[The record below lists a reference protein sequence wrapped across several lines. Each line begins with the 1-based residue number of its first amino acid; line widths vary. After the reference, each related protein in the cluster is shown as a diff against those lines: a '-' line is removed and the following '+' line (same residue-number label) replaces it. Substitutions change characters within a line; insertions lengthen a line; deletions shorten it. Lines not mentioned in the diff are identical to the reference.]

1 VAKAAERVDDLE
13 RRTGMTRRELEVY
26 DPETLDRWRQ
36 AALDAE
42 LDDETVWRIRRVRR
56 LHRQLGLDYES
67 IEIILRL
74 VDRLEQL
81 EAGRE
86 RSTIIV
92 RVLDQ

>member
-1 VAKAAERVDDLE
+1 MAKAAERVDELE
-13 RRTGMTRRELEVY
+13 RRTGLTRRELEVY
-26 DPETLDRWRQ
+26 DQATLDRWRQ
-36 AALDAE
+36 GE

-74 VDRLEQL
+74 VDRIEHL
-81 EAGRE
+81 EAGRTS
-86 RSTIIV
+86 STIIV

>member
-1 VAKAAERVDDLE
+1 MAKAAEKVDDLE

-26 DPETLDRWRQ
+26 DQELLDRWRQ
-36 AALDAE
+36 SE

-67 IEIILRL
+67 IEIIMRL
-74 VDRLEQL
+74 VDRIEQL
-81 EAGRE
+81 EAGRT

>member
-1 VAKAAERVDDLE
+1 MAKATGRADGLE

-26 DPETLDRWRQ
+26 DQETLDRWRQ
-36 AALDAE
+36 AELDAE

-74 VDRLEQL
+74 VDRIEQL
-81 EAGRE
+81 EAGRTS
-86 RSTIIV
+86 STVIV
-92 RVLDQ
+92 RVLDR

>member
-13 RRTGMTRRELEVY
+13 RRTGMSRRELEVY
-26 DPETLDRWRQ
+26 DQESLDRWRQ
-36 AALDAE
+36 AE

-67 IEIILRL
+67 IEVILRL
-74 VDRLEQL
+74 VDRIEQL
-81 EAGRE
+81 EAGRT
-86 RSTIIV
+86 RSTIVV

>member
-1 VAKAAERVDDLE
+1 VAKAAEKVDDLE

-26 DPETLDRWRQ
+26 DQELLDRWRQ
-36 AALDAE
+36 AD

-74 VDRLEQL
+74 VDRIEQL
-81 EAGRE
+81 EAGRPS
-86 RSTIIV
+86 STIIV

>member
-26 DPETLDRWRQ
+26 DQETVDRWRQ
-36 AALDAE
+36 TE

-74 VDRLEQL
+74 VDRIEQL
-81 EAGRE
+81 EAGRT
-86 RSTIIV
+86 RSTIVV

>member
-26 DPETLDRWRQ
+26 DQETLDRWRQ
-36 AALDAE
+36 TE
-42 LDDETVWRIRRVRR
+42 LDDDTVWRIRRVRR

-74 VDRLEQL
+74 VDRIEQL
-81 EAGRE
+81 EAGQM
-86 RSTIIV
+86 RSTIVV

>member
-1 VAKAAERVDDLE
+1 MAKAAERVDELE
-13 RRTGMTRRELEVY
+13 RRTGLTRRELEVY
-26 DPETLDRWRQ
+26 DQATLDRWRQ
-36 AALDAE
+36 GE

-74 VDRLEQL
+74 VDRIEQL
-81 EAGRE
+81 EAGRTY
-86 RSTIIV
+86 STIIV

>member
-1 VAKAAERVDDLE
+1 MAKAAEKVDDLE

-26 DPETLDRWRQ
+26 DQELLDRWRQ
-36 AALDAE
+36 SE

-67 IEIILRL
+67 IEIIMRL
-74 VDRLEQL
+74 VDRIEQL
-81 EAGRE
+81 EAGRT
-86 RSTIIV
+86 RSSIIV

>member
-1 VAKAAERVDDLE
+1 MAKASGRVDDLE

-26 DPETLDRWRQ
+26 DQETLDRWRQ
-36 AALDAE
+36 AE

-74 VDRLEQL
+74 VDRIEQL
-81 EAGRE
+81 EAGPTS
-86 RSTIIV
+86 STIVV

>member
-1 VAKAAERVDDLE
+1 MAKASGRLDDLE

-26 DPETLDRWRQ
+26 DQETLDRWRQ
-36 AALDAE
+36 AE

-74 VDRLEQL
+74 VDRIEQL
-81 EAGRE
+81 EAGRTS
-86 RSTIIV
+86 STIVV

>member
-1 VAKAAERVDDLE
+1 MAKAAERVDDLE

-26 DPETLDRWRQ
+26 DQETLDRWRQ
-36 AALDAE
+36 TE
-42 LDDETVWRIRRVRR
+42 LDDDTVWRIRRVRR

-74 VDRLEQL
+74 VDRIEQL
-81 EAGRE
+81 EAGQM
-86 RSTIIV
+86 RSTIVV

>member
-1 VAKAAERVDDLE
+1 VAKAAERVDELE
-13 RRTGMTRRELEVY
+13 RRTGLTRRELEVY
-26 DPETLDRWRQ
+26 DQATLDRWRQ
-36 AALDAE
+36 GE

-74 VDRLEQL
+74 VDRIEQL
-81 EAGRE
+81 EAGRTY
-86 RSTIIV
+86 STIIV